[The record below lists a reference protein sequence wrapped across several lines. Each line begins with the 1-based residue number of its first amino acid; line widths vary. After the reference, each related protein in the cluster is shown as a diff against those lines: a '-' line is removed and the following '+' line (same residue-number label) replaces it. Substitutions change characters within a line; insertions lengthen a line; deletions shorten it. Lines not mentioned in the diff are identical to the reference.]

1 MEKVQLILRG
11 LEDEMQCNYQVA
23 RELIENIKKISEK
36 LNLPCDI
43 ASKQHEFYSTRMI
56 DELRVELGCLEE
68 ERKKHM
74 AVFIKSASQELQQI
88 WDQCYAGTDAKQTF
102 NAILDTKM
110 DDEENVLAH
119 YESNIKAWQ
128 KFYDDHRLILSK
140 IGEWYSLWNDRL
152 QLETC
157 IKDPSRLQGRSAG
170 AFKALQDEERKR
182 RRVNKGLPKV
192 VKEIE
197 ELTQRY
203 LQEKGKE
210 FLIHGMTFNDLNEH
224 QQTQHEIQVNEE
236 KERKKQE
243 KKRLMVQESIYGVTK
258 TPIRGNRT
266 LRQVKR
272 LQHDT
277 KGPSSG
283 RSFATPGARPPSA
296 RKALRDRNNDTFVQ
310 SGNLLTKDSIA
321 TVNDFRHEPVA
332 SSTMNGEEI
341 VSKFIIALYIV
352 VTNQLIFLFSGK
364 TCPRP
369 LKATPCRH

>member
-1 MEKVQLILRG
+1 MYEKLEIEPRNSRERDLVCNNVESLVLSQDTMEKVQLILRS

-23 RELIENIKKISEK
+23 REIIESIKKISEK
-36 LNLPCDI
+36 LNLPCDL

-56 DELRVELGCLEE
+56 EELRVELGCLEE

-74 AVFIKSASQELQQI
+74 VVFIKSASQELQQI
-88 WDQCYAGTDAKQTF
+88 WAKCYASNDAKNTF

-110 DDEENVLAH
+110 DDEESVLAH

-128 KFYDDHRLILSK
+128 KFYEEHRLIISK
-140 IGEWYSLWNDRL
+140 IDEWYSLWNDRL

-170 AFKALQDEERKR
+170 GFKALQDEERKR

-192 VKEIE
+192 VNEIE
-197 ELTQRY
+197 QLTQQY
-203 LQEKGKE
+203 LSEKGKD
-210 FLIHGMTFNDLNEH
+210 FLINGMAFSDLNEY
-224 QQTQHEIQVNEE
+224 QQTQHDIQVNQE
-236 KERKKQE
+236 KERKKEE

-283 RSFATPGARPPSA
+283 KSFATPGARPPSA
-296 RKALRDRNNDTFVQ
+296 RKALRDRNNETFVA
-310 SGNLLTKDSIA
+310 SGNFLTKDSIA
-321 TVNDFRHEPVA
+321 TVNDFRHEDVA
-332 SSTMNGEEI
+332 SSTMKGEEI
-341 VSKFIIALYIV
+341 VREF
-352 VTNQLIFLFSGK
+352 
-364 TCPRP
+364 
-369 LKATPCRH
+369 